1 MCVVHSVPLRKHGCV
16 GANPSVGQLHSSISS
31 SGGKKKTSSFQ
42 QVEHTQAE
50 ESSVFRRLRGGLC
63 GPRTFSPGSQLTRG
77 YRAPPTPTTDVFTH
91 SHRRPQRADRGSGGG
106 EKQNIS
112 TERSVSFTI
121 LKNCVSSWDVK
132 SKFTQVEFRGS

>member
-1 MCVVHSVPLRKHGCV
+1 MSVVCSALLRKHGCV
-16 GANPSVGQLHSSISS
+16 GANPSVGHSHSSISP
-31 SGGKKKTSSFQ
+31 SGGKKNTSSFQ

-50 ESSVFRRLRGGLC
+50 ESSVLRRLRGGLC
-63 GPRTFSPGSQLTRG
+63 WPHTFSPSPQLTQG

-112 TERSVSFTI
+112 TERRVSFTS
-121 LKNCVSSWDVK
+121 LKNCVLNRV
-132 SKFTQVEFRGS
+132 GM